1 MDLDYFYEEQSE
13 QFVFIRVPMM
23 LMTDER
29 FNGIS
34 SDAKILYGLLLDRT
48 VLSARNHW
56 VDKLGRIYIIYT
68 LAGIQ
73 KSLHCADKKATKLL
87 CELESIG
94 LIERRKQGQ
103 GRPALIY
110 VKNFIPASNVRVK
123 TRQNYDSRVVESTS
137 LDSSKVRC
145 NHIDINHTEYNQTD
159 PIISGEGCDNE
170 TRELYRV
177 YFDDQLAV
185 EGLKE
190 KYPHQREMIEG
201 IEDIIIDTVCSGK
214 AKIRLLGEDMST
226 EVVKSRLMKL
236 DPSHIEYVL
245 ESMSRTTTRIRNI
258 RQYLLAALYNAPAT
272 IDSYYQQEV
281 QSDMEQ
287 HSSNNRI
294 NS

>member
-1 MDLDYFYEEQSE
+1 MDFDYFFEEQSE

-56 VDKLGRIYIIYT
+56 VDKLGRVYIIYT

-73 KSLHCADKKATKLL
+73 KSPHCADKKATKLL

-123 TRQNYDSRVVESTS
+123 TRQKYDV
-137 LDSSKVRC
+137 
-145 NHIDINHTEYNQTD
+145 
-159 PIISGEGCDNE
+159 IILILIILSI
-170 TRELYRV
+170 TRLILSYQERDAMTKRGNCTASIL
-177 YFDDQLAV
+177 
-185 EGLKE
+185 
-190 KYPHQREMIEG
+190 
-201 IEDIIIDTVCSGK
+201 
-214 AKIRLLGEDMST
+214 
-226 EVVKSRLMKL
+226 
-236 DPSHIEYVL
+236 
-245 ESMSRTTTRIRNI
+245 
-258 RQYLLAALYNAPAT
+258 T
-272 IDSYYQQEV
+272 IS
-281 QSDMEQ
+281 
-287 HSSNNRI
+287 
-294 NS
+294 